1 MHQVSSG
8 SHKPVWRKMIPDD
21 WSRDVTNRE
30 YWEQVAI
37 YVDFATRAAKQDPKK
52 LAELIDLLPTLPPSG
67 LNQLVTHLGSDT
79 IVSMPERDRL
89 PLWSELVDL
98 VSRHKKFADAEW
110 AMNPNLVSEIA
121 AVAEKLAPVAPRF
134 RSQRLFSERD
144 FDLYDERG
152 NYEEQLKDLENRRKK
167 AVAEILADGSV
178 EAVLE
183 FAKTVESP
191 WRVGFAAGMVATT
204 DVDQYVLPS
213 LLESQTKSLAQ
224 FVGGFVWGRFRARGW
239 PWINEIDMSKWS
251 TSEKGQFLAYLPF
264 TLDTWKRSSEMLGPD
279 EAAYWSKANVNP
291 YDAENSLEVAI
302 DRLVEHGRPHAAIRC
317 LKKMQDDKQQL
328 DTQQAIRVLK
338 AIQDSSEERH
348 LIDTDAIVDVIQ
360 ALQEEPSTNSN
371 DLLHVE
377 WAFLPLL
384 DRHHGPGPKALEQRL
399 ADDPS
404 FFCDVIRLVFRS
416 EKEEAP
422 AAEQTEQEKNVAKN
436 AYHLLSRWRIPPGT
450 HRDGIFNGDA
460 LTSWLEK
467 IRSACI
473 QSGHLD
479 IALSKVGHVL
489 AYAPADPDGLW
500 LHRSVATALNA
511 RDAKNMRSGFTAERF
526 NMRGVHSWTAGKEE
540 RELAEKYRSQSEKVE
555 AAGYHRL
562 ANALRDLA
570 ASYERDAE
578 HEASTDPFDR

>member
-1 MHQVSSG
+1 
-8 SHKPVWRKMIPDD
+8 
-21 WSRDVTNRE
+21 
-30 YWEQVAI
+30 
-37 YVDFATRAAKQDPKK
+37 
-52 LAELIDLLPTLPPSG
+52 
-67 LNQLVTHLGSDT
+67 
-79 IVSMPERDRL
+79 
-89 PLWSELVDL
+89 
-98 VSRHKKFADAEW
+98 
-110 AMNPNLVSEIA
+110 
-121 AVAEKLAPVAPRF
+121 
-134 RSQRLFSERD
+134 
-144 FDLYDERG
+144 
-152 NYEEQLKDLENRRKK
+152 
-167 AVAEILADGSV
+167 
-178 EAVLE
+178 
-183 FAKTVESP
+183 
-191 WRVGFAAGMVATT
+191 
-204 DVDQYVLPS
+204 
-213 LLESQTKSLAQ
+213 
-224 FVGGFVWGRFRARGW
+224 
-239 PWINEIDMSKWS
+239 
-251 TSEKGQFLAYLPF
+251 
-264 TLDTWKRSSEMLGPD
+264 MLGPD